1 MNERARL
8 ESKLKEQNGSKL
20 KVGYQSPQSG
30 RRSGLSYTE
39 KRYVKR
45 SKHLA

>member
-8 ESKLKEQNGSKL
+8 EPKLKEQNGSKL

-30 RRSGLSYTE
+30 RCSGHCFTE
-39 KRYVKR
+39 KRYIER
-45 SKHLA
+45 SEHVA